1 MIECPISQSNRVFTA
16 LITIK
21 VCGVQ
26 YDSTARST
34 NTRSGYRFG
43 LELGANIANLAVA
56 FQLYFHSFESLLLTS
71 RGTISTWWGL
81 AIFARRSLKL
91 CSSMISRTPGNI
103 RVESI
108 LFSMD
113 YPFRKDTVRLNY
125 VKLLWLCT
133 ASRLEGAESRLVREN
148 DAPW

>member
-1 MIECPISQSNRVFTA
+1 MTQSNGDFTA

-34 NTRSGYRFG
+34 NTRSGCLFG

-56 FQLYFHSFESLLLTS
+56 FQLYFHSLEFTS

-91 CSSMISRTPGNI
+91 CGSMISRTSGNI